1 MNNIL
6 HVRSVPDSLYQ
17 RIQNLAAAKKRS
29 LTAQV
34 ITLLEQAVDAEEKR
48 LGQAV
53 LLDSIQRRRFA
64 APANTPDSIDLL
76 REDRQR

>member
-6 HVRSVPDSLYQ
+6 HVRKVPDSLYQ
-17 RIQNLAAAKKRS
+17 RIQNLAAAQKRS

-34 ITLLEQAVDAEEKR
+34 ITLLEQAVPVEEKR
-48 LGQAV
+48 LAQSM
-53 LLDSIQRRRFA
+53 LLDSIQRRRFVP
-64 APANTPDSIDLL
+64 PANTPASIDLL